1 MVSRNSDKSSQ
12 SEHRQEID
20 ADTSNPLEPE
30 ILQEALAAKAR
41 IRSRIQEVAAR
52 MTRKTEAIVAD
63 GDESSSSAEPETPLV
78 LSGRS

>member
-20 ADTSNPLEPE
+20 ADTSNLLEPE

-52 MTRKTEAIVAD
+52 MTRKTEATVAD
-63 GDESSSSAEPETPLV
+63 GEEGSSSAEPETPLV
-78 LSGRS
+78 FSGRA

>member
-20 ADTSNPLEPE
+20 ADTSNLLEPE

-63 GDESSSSAEPETPLV
+63 GEESSSSAEPETPLV
-78 LSGRS
+78 FSGRS